1 MSYEHS
7 YFNLQISSNHTYRTK
22 TNPRIGVHESRREP
36 AQAILTGYAA
46 TDPTP
51 SLELA
56 HGEYCLKHTVRIAL
70 CTCAPS
76 ETDRDAECEWSNPPC
91 PRCAARYKRQQQS
104 DAFRG
109 DRKRQPLCCWNAPRT
124 RGYSRV
130 ATGATPES
138 LYPM

>member
-7 YFNLQISSNHTYRTK
+7 YFNLQISSKHTYRTK
-22 TNPRIGVHESRREP
+22 TNPRIGAHESRREP

-46 TDPTP
+46 TETTP

-56 HGEYCLKHTVRIAL
+56 HGVYFPKNTLRIAL
-70 CTCAPS
+70 CTCASIEPR
-76 ETDRDAECEWSNPPC
+76 RDAECKWSNPAVS
-91 PRCAARYKRQQQS
+91 RCAARYKRQQQS

-109 DRKRQPLCCWNAPRT
+109 GRKRQPLCCWNAPRT

-130 ATGATPES
+130 ATGATPGS
-138 LYPM
+138 FHPM